1 MRRGLQ
7 WLLVV
12 FVVIGSF
19 GAPLQAQEHERIP
32 LTAEQEQRFHRLA
45 NELRCLVCQNQSIA
59 ESNAPLAQ
67 DLKERV
73 RRQISEGRSDEEIK
87 NYMRDRYGDFVLY
100 KPPFNAVTAVLWIS
114 PLILLGR
121 QRDFLRLL
129 RLQRR
134 AEAADHDEYHQQ
146 PLQPATHQEA
156 SC

>member
-114 PLILLGR
+114 PLILLGVGAIWLA
-121 QRDFLRLL
+121 LRM
-129 RLQRR
+129 RR
-134 AEAADHDEYHQQ
+134 ARADDLPDDEPEH
-146 PLQPATHQEA
+146 LER
-156 SC
+156 

>member
-7 WLLVV
+7 RLLVV

-19 GAPLQAQEHERIP
+19 GAPLQAQEQERIP
-32 LTAEQEQRFHRLA
+32 LTTAQEQRFHRLA

-114 PLILLGR
+114 PLILLGVGAIWLA
-121 QRDFLRLL
+121 LRM
-129 RLQRR
+129 RR
-134 AEAADHDEYHQQ
+134 ARADDLPDDEPEH
-146 PLQPATHQEA
+146 LER
-156 SC
+156 